1 MLWTNCPFKSG
12 RVLVAGGGAAVSLCL
27 LLTGATSPGA
37 EKADGSQTAINWQTG
52 PGVANFKQT
61 AEIKLP
67 SGYRFADGK
76 ETQRLFKA
84 AGEPV
89 SGREMGM
96 LLPEKGSWSVVFE
109 FSDSGYVKDDDKD
122 KLDPEKLLKAII
134 KGNDYG
140 NEERK
145 KTGVPQLN
153 IIGWEQKPAYDSATH
168 NLEWAIRAESGER
181 PIINYNTRL
190 LGRKGVMEV
199 ILIVKPDA
207 LADTL
212 PTFKELLKDYS
223 FKSGESYAE
232 FRQGDK
238 LAKYGLAALIT
249 GGAVAVAAKTGLLTA
264 ILLIFKK
271 AWKLVVVGAVAVVS
285 FFKRLILGKGRTS
298 PTP

>member
-1 MLWTNCPFKSG
+1 MSCSKSL
-12 RVLVAGGGAAVSLCL
+12 VLAACSLTLAISPLQAQSPDAKPKLNVIHGPAKAL
-27 LLTGATSPGA
+27 L
-37 EKADGSQTAINWQTG
+37 EKIAQVD
-52 PGVANFKQT
+52 V
-61 AEIKLP
+61 P
-67 SGYRFADGK
+67 SGYVFIDGK
-76 ETQRLFKA
+76 STRALLKA
-84 AGEPV
+84 EGEPV
-89 SGREMGM
+89 SGHELGILEATNEHWTVM
-96 LLPEKGSWSVVFE
+96 FE
-109 FSDSGYVKDDDKD
+109 FSDIGYVKDDDKD

-145 KTGVPQLN
+145 KMGVPPLN

-168 NLEWAIRAESGER
+168 NLEWAIRAESGDR

-199 ILIVKPDA
+199 VLIVKPDA
-207 LADTL
+207 LAGTL

-271 AWKLVVVGAVAVVS
+271 AWKLVVIGAVAVVS

-298 PTP
+298 PAP